1 MSAIFKAL
9 AAAQKNFEAAR
20 KQSVNGGF
28 KSKYADLSACMDA
41 VREPLNDQGI
51 FITQTIETVE
61 SGVLI
66 ETVFAHESGET
77 YTGGKLYMP
86 VMKHDAQGYGSA
98 LTYGR
103 RYSLL
108 AACGVA
114 PEDDDGNAATKAKPE
129 TTSRAPIAAPIIPAM
144 PLIVLDEE
152 TQTYLQE
159 LAMEIIGYA
168 KEGNSITAC
177 MRLESEVLDEDQK
190 LALWKLLDSKTRSAI
205 KAAKQPQK
213 ETA

>member
-1 MSAIFKAL
+1 
-9 AAAQKNFEAAR
+9 
-20 KQSVNGGF
+20 
-28 KSKYADLSACMDA
+28 MDA

-51 FITQTIETVE
+51 FVTQTIESVE

-66 ETVFAHESGET
+66 ETVFCHESGET

-98 LTYGR
+98 ITYGR

-108 AACGVA
+108 TACGVA
-114 PEDDDGNAATKAKPE
+114 PEDDDGNAATTAKPE
-129 TTSRAPIAAPIIPAM
+129 STSRAPIIPAM
-144 PLIVLDEE
+144 PVIMLDEE

-159 LAMEIIGYA
+159 LSMEIIGYA

-177 MRLESEVLDEDQK
+177 QRLESEALDEDQK
-190 LALWKLLDSKTRSAI
+190 MALWKMLDSKTRSAI
-205 KAAKQPQK
+205 KAAKQPTK
-213 ETA
+213 EAA

>member
-28 KSKYADLSACMDA
+28 KSKYADLSNCMDA

-51 FITQTIETVE
+51 FITQTIESVE

-114 PEDDDGNAATKAKPE
+114 PEDDDGNAATTAKPE
-129 TTSRAPIAAPIIPAM
+129 TKSMAPIIPAM

-159 LAMEIIGYA
+159 LAMEVIGHV
-168 KEGNSITAC
+168 KDGNHTEAHT
-177 MRLESEVLDEDQK
+177 RLEAEALDEDQK
-190 LALWKLLDSKTRSAI
+190 MALWKLLDSKTRSAI

-213 ETA
+213 EAA

>member
-1 MSAIFKAL
+1 MSEIFKAL
-9 AAAQKNFEAAR
+9 AAAQKHFEAAR

-28 KSKYADLSACMDA
+28 KSKYADLSNCMDA

-51 FITQTIETVE
+51 FVTQTIESVE

-66 ETVFAHESGET
+66 ETVFCHESGET

-98 LTYGR
+98 ITYGR

-108 AACGVA
+108 TACGVA
-114 PEDDDGNAATKAKPE
+114 PEDDDGNAATTAKPE
-129 TTSRAPIAAPIIPAM
+129 STSRAPIIPAM
-144 PLIVLDEE
+144 PVIMLDEE

-159 LAMEIIGYA
+159 LSMEIIGYA

-177 MRLESEVLDEDQK
+177 QRLESEALDEDQK
-190 LALWKLLDSKTRSAI
+190 MALWKMLDSKTRSAI
-205 KAAKQPQK
+205 KAAKQPTK
-213 ETA
+213 EAA